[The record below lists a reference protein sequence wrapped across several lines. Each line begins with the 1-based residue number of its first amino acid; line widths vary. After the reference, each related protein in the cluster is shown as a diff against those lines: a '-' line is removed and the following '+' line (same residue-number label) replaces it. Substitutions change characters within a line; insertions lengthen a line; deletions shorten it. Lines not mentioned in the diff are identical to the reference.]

1 MCLFVSL
8 MKNNIAVSN
17 GVTVSLTNLENIA
30 SMLNL
35 NSNASLR
42 MCERSGL
49 PSNGSRPNDVVI
61 PKQAV

>member
-17 GVTVSLTNLENIA
+17 GATVSLTNPENTA

-35 NSNASLR
+35 SSNASLR
-42 MCERSGL
+42 MHERSGL
-49 PSNGSRPNDVVI
+49 PSNGS
-61 PKQAV
+61 